1 MRRKTKK
8 HAEMTQSTAVIHCR
22 SDGIELG
29 AAIASLTESGAAA
42 LETRLAPVLAAGE
55 EMPDV
60 RLLLRLMGRLVE
72 RQVAEVDEA
81 DAARWQAGMRLLLLR
96 DRCRE
101 MKAELHAAT
110 VRVRKILVE
119 LFGSSYTRLRFG
131 LGARTA
137 RGAADLALEAGRIAR
152 RLVSGPELPKPR
164 TPGLTIAPRAWA
176 ESLRPAID
184 SLERLLREVEAA
196 RIRLSDLVGE
206 RDRRLESS
214 RATYLQVAR
223 SVETLFVLA
232 GEAELAKG
240 VRSSARRRERM
251 AEARRCRRRSVVA
264 ASVRA
269 PRRAIERLRS
279 TVVSFSGWLARRK
292 RRVGRGSPTA
302 DPRNSRWHGGGWRPK
317 TAETAVARGL

>member
-1 MRRKTKK
+1 MERTRMK
-8 HAEMTQSTAVIHCR
+8 HAEMSQSTAVIHCKQ
-22 SDGIELG
+22 DGMELA

-72 RQVAEVDEA
+72 REVTAVDEA
-81 DAARWQAGMRLLLLR
+81 DAARWQAGMRLLSLR

-101 MKAELHAAT
+101 VKAELHAAT

-137 RGAADLALEAGRIAR
+137 RGTADLALEAGRIAR
-152 RLVSGPELPKPR
+152 RLVSGPALPEPR
-164 TPGLTIAPRAWA
+164 TSGLTIAPRAWA
-176 ESLRPAID
+176 ETLRPAID
-184 SLERLLREVEAA
+184 GLERLLREVEAA
-196 RIRLSDLVGE
+196 RIRLSDLVGD
-206 RDRRLESS
+206 RNRRLASS

-223 SVETLFVLA
+223 SVEMLFEMA
-232 GEAELAKG
+232 GEAELARG
-240 VRSSARRRERM
+240 VRSSARRRERL
-251 AEARRCRRRSVVA
+251 AESRRRRRGVVA
-264 ASVRA
+264 VSIRA

-279 TVVSFSGWLARRK
+279 TVVSFAGWLK
-292 RRVGRGSPTA
+292 RRQRRAGRGFA
-302 DPRNSRWHGGGWRPK
+302 DFPVTPGRLAAANR
-317 TAETAVARGL
+317 